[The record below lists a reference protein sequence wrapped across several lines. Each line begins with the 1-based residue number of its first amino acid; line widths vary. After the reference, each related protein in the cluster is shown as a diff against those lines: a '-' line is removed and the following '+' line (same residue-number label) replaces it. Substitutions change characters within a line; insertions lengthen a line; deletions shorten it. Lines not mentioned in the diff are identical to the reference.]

1 MYREPER
8 AVEAPVPVLAPVPT
22 PVSAEAAA
30 PQIGV
35 KLPAQDQGSA
45 DLGRTPDGRGEPAP
59 EDGLPLES
67 QTSAS
72 GEGKPAPGAGVDEKT
87 TSRGRKQREEASKET
102 ALKEKSGGKTAATRE
117 EGAKKKEGAE
127 KSAKDKIGEKK
138 KIEKGEDYKMGDQ
151 GQGKEMHGESESLP
165 LEVQVPN
172 LAPVPTFASAETT
185 APQLGADLPTQDQTS
200 ADRRGTTTERGKL
213 APREGGNE
221 KIGVQEQVRETH
233 KEPDPVPVEV
243 PVPVPEPAS
252 SEARLPEPVPDEVS
266 DSKKSASKDKSGGK
280 SAAEDQATREEAA
293 MELARLNQRVG
304 MVIEAHRN
312 MLADFFRQREMQRD
326 ALPDAEAEAEVERLG
341 QIEEVKKRML
351 EAAQKIGRS
360 ISVTI
365 REGVGNAGRGQCLF
379 EAVSDQIL
387 KRKSKDGRTFQFLIE
402 KYGEE
407 FFTPS
412 NLRAGTVALLENNPH
427 SLNWFNWTPEGIGSQ
442 ETLPLEERRAEFKK
456 QLEALKA
463 DGQYAFAAGDLL
475 LPGLSAY
482 LGLNITLIGTSAQS
496 PPLQLIRP
504 QVHGGDESLCGITP
518 PILLA
523 FDDMAL
529 HYEDFWPEDEE
540 SESALMAATLRVMEG
555 GHWQQIIEAQESTRQ
570 GSTNATTQTT
580 SSAATTSTEKAAAE
594 KIASERAA
602 AERTQEE
609 KAAVEKAAREKAGA
623 ERVAAEK
630 IQEEK
635 ATVEK
640 ATAEEAARKKAAAE
654 RIGAKKAQEVEKAG
668 TAEEAATE
676 KTAAG
681 GIVEKKALAEK
692 SRTTPRATTSVSKRK
707 TVALGRI
714 TVYKFNNPGFSYL
727 CWINHPTQ
735 VLLLSTKADLER
747 ELLDVTEQP
756 PHLPETRNL
765 VKILLEI
772 FTKAEEVQN
781 LDRLRKIL
789 QASGLKVKTDG
800 TGAALECFRTL
811 VKTLK
816 KEAPG
821 SVQQFE
827 SITKLMHIGGPCP
840 TEGCNGSILSN
851 TVVKKKDI
859 VIIDHKRFC
868 DGQHI
873 QHAINRYT
881 KGSERGRKCTNNC
894 SVKIKKEVEFTKT
907 PELFLVEVHDQR
919 VRTTAM
925 EVMLGGFRYHPIAVV
940 HHLPPSGP
948 DGIGHHFSSLFD
960 EKRNQWWRIND
971 YGRENWRQAVDNLED
986 VFNYLGFLVYKKDS
1000 PQPHADWSP
1009 SPLPP
1014 PPSPP
1019 ASQPGPVIDLTQDL
1033 SSCSPSTTSTSI
1045 TG

>member
-35 KLPAQDQGSA
+35 KLPTQDQGSA

-200 ADRRGTTTERGKL
+200 ADRRGTTTERAKL
-213 APREGGNE
+213 TPREGGNE

-676 KTAAG
+676 KTAA
-681 GIVEKKALAEK
+681 
-692 SRTTPRATTSVSKRK
+692 
-707 TVALGRI
+707 
-714 TVYKFNNPGFSYL
+714 
-727 CWINHPTQ
+727 
-735 VLLLSTKADLER
+735 
-747 ELLDVTEQP
+747 
-756 PHLPETRNL
+756 
-765 VKILLEI
+765 
-772 FTKAEEVQN
+772 
-781 LDRLRKIL
+781 
-789 QASGLKVKTDG
+789 
-800 TGAALECFRTL
+800 
-811 VKTLK
+811 
-816 KEAPG
+816 
-821 SVQQFE
+821 
-827 SITKLMHIGGPCP
+827 
-840 TEGCNGSILSN
+840 
-851 TVVKKKDI
+851 
-859 VIIDHKRFC
+859 
-868 DGQHI
+868 
-873 QHAINRYT
+873 
-881 KGSERGRKCTNNC
+881 
-894 SVKIKKEVEFTKT
+894 
-907 PELFLVEVHDQR
+907 
-919 VRTTAM
+919 
-925 EVMLGGFRYHPIAVV
+925 
-940 HHLPPSGP
+940 
-948 DGIGHHFSSLFD
+948 
-960 EKRNQWWRIND
+960 
-971 YGRENWRQAVDNLED
+971 
-986 VFNYLGFLVYKKDS
+986 
-1000 PQPHADWSP
+1000 
-1009 SPLPP
+1009 
-1014 PPSPP
+1014 
-1019 ASQPGPVIDLTQDL
+1019 
-1033 SSCSPSTTSTSI
+1033 
-1045 TG
+1045 